1 MDKKKWKKVIEAVI
15 YVLTA
20 VAGWLT
26 GSAFC
31 WLMK

>member
-1 MDKKKWKKVIEAVI
+1 MDKKKIKKVIDVLI

-31 WLMK
+31 WIV